1 MHGIIKRPAGRP
13 AGLEQYYRSSRS
25 IQNSMGM
32 ATLYST
38 HARTVPT
45 PLAFHQWYASSQ
57 GRGRRRSLRCT
68 ISARQVLP
76 LSHPAEGSQASRVP
90 KAPPFSPFPSSR
102 CCCSCRGSL
111 ASCGHAMPVS
121 SPKYFFPHSI
131 PHEIWTGRADPSSG
145 RREIATAA
153 RGAANLLRTRSNL
166 ERDKRLATHPP
177 NGVRADNAVPDR
189 PPTHRGAPRR
199 LLLLS
204 GAAPHASANR
214 GAACLPAP
222 RATTRL
228 LDLLAHVNP
237 TPGAESCHGTSPPLR
252 RNANP
257 TRYLRRGC
265 FPSSLPSIRLLP
277 LARRDVGVLVNVRTH
292 SSRARSRPL
301 GRTVSRFHPW

>member
-13 AGLEQYYRSSRS
+13 GWSSTTGLAGPSKTAWAWLPYTVHTHALCQRLWPFINGTPLPKAGVVAARCAAPSALDRSSRC
-25 IQNSMGM
+25 
-32 ATLYST
+32 
-38 HARTVPT
+38 PT
-45 PLAFHQWYASSQ
+45 QQKAVKPRAFP
-57 GRGRRRSLRCT
+57 R
-68 ISARQVLP
+68 
-76 LSHPAEGSQASRVP
+76 
-90 KAPPFSPFPSSR
+90 PPFSPFPSSR

-277 LARRDVGVLVNVRTH
+277 LARRDVGGVLVNVRTH